1 MEHLIC
7 YLSILK
13 ITEVFNTA
21 ILIGVYI
28 LRNLISGP
36 LHGDLR
42 GGDVKL
48 DIKGYIFLIP
58 FHTFYTKVY
67 LFSHKNHFQMG
78 RDYFSRKYTPLN
90 LDFRKCFSQV
100 NHGLLV

>member
-42 GGDVKL
+42 GGGCEIGHQRVHFYHSFSYFLHKSL
-48 DIKGYIFLIP
+48 FIFP
-58 FHTFYTKVY
+58 
-67 LFSHKNHFQMG
+67 
-78 RDYFSRKYTPLN
+78 
-90 LDFRKCFSQV
+90 
-100 NHGLLV
+100 

>member
-42 GGDVKL
+42 GG
-48 DIKGYIFLIP
+48 G
-58 FHTFYTKVY
+58 
-67 LFSHKNHFQMG
+67 M
-78 RDYFSRKYTPLN
+78 
-90 LDFRKCFSQV
+90 
-100 NHGLLV
+100 